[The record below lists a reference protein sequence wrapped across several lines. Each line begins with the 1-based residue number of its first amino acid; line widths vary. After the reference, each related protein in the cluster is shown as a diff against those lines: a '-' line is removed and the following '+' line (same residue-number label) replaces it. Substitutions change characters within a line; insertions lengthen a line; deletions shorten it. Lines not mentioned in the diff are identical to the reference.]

1 MFTGHLASRAAVVA
15 LVAGLAPLASAQIKD
30 VEPYYAIIT
39 SANAPLRA
47 GETDQFYSV
56 GSVNQGTVLVVDGEG
71 SAWSRVSYPAGSFA
85 FVRADD
91 ATYDAAARKL
101 TLSKA
106 TRLFAANPTS
116 GMNGSWK
123 ALLTTALP
131 VGTSLNVL
139 QVDEAKTSGV
149 IAYRVP
155 VPAEGRAFTESRH
168 LRRASDD
175 EVNAFRSKGGTIA
188 QLPRS
193 VAAATSPAPSTT
205 PANTPSSTPAT
216 SAPVTTP
223 VSAPSTAPTTTAAA
237 PAASEPAKVDN
248 SLVAPMKTE
257 GTAGAPTNTTTAP
270 VTIDQ
275 GTGASNPAIVP
286 SVAAPTT
293 AANPTTTAPTTPS
306 AAPSSDAP
314 TTAQPPAGTPR
325 PVSPAMRT
333 AARVKEL
340 DAAFGRVN
348 AQPLGEAEYESLIA
362 EYERSIEELSGEL
375 SPRQKALLVARL
387 DILKFRKDLR
397 EKQQALLNESSSTQQ
412 QNLQVLQ
419 RVTQVEAT
427 RVYTMVGQLQPSTV
441 YNGQTLPLMYR
452 IQSVGTSVPRTLGY
466 IKPDPKFALESKLGM
481 LVGVIGETSVDKD
494 LRLNV
499 IDAVRVDL
507 LQNVPVQPTL
517 QPAVTIPAAPNAPVA
532 MPEQPAP
539 KPSTIEVTK

>member
-1 MFTGHLASRAAVVA
+1 MFTSNPLSRVAAVV
-15 LVAGLAPLASAQIKD
+15 LVAGLAPVAGAELKD
-30 VEPYYAIIT
+30 VEPYYAIVS

-47 GETDQFYSV
+47 GETNQFYSV
-56 GSVNQGTVLVVDGEG
+56 GAVNQGTILVVDGEG
-71 SAWSRVSYPAGSFA
+71 QAWSRVTYPAGSFA

-91 ATYDAAARKL
+91 ATYDSAAKKI

-106 TRLFAANPTS
+106 SRLFAANPTS

-131 VGTSLNVL
+131 AGTALNVL

-155 VPAEGRAFTESRH
+155 VPAEARAFTESQN
-168 LRRASDD
+168 LRRATSD
-175 EVNAFRSKGGTIA
+175 EVSAFRSKGGTVA
-188 QLPRS
+188 DLPKGAS
-193 VAAATSPAPSTT
+193 APFATPASTPVSTPVSTPTAESKPVVAAPATT
-205 PANTPSSTPAT
+205 PATTPAT
-216 SAPVTTP
+216 SPST
-223 VSAPSTAPTTTAAA
+223 SAP
-237 PAASEPAKVDN
+237 KVDT

-257 GTAGAPTNTTTAP
+257 GTAGAPAAGTAAP

-275 GTGASNPAIVP
+275 SAGAANPAITP
-286 SVAAPTT
+286 STTAPTAAPTT
-293 AANPTTTAPTTPS
+293 APATTTPATTTPAATEPTTTEAVTPVV
-306 AAPSSDAP
+306 
-314 TTAQPPAGTPR
+314 R
-325 PVSPAMRT
+325 PVSPAMKT
-333 AARVKEL
+333 AARIKEL
-340 DAAFGRVN
+340 DSAFSRVN

-375 SPRQKALLVARL
+375 SPRQKAQLQGRL
-387 DILKFRKDLR
+387 EILKFRKELR
-397 EKQQALLNESSSTQQ
+397 EKQQALLNESSTTQQ

-419 RVTQVEAT
+419 RVTQVEST
-427 RVYTMVGQLQPSTV
+427 RVYTIVGQLQPSTV

-481 LVGVIGETSVDKD
+481 LVGVIGETAIDKE

-499 IDAVRVDL
+499 IDPVRVDL
-507 LQNVPVQPTL
+507 LQNVPAQPVQ
-517 QPAVTIPAAPNAPVA
+517 QPPVTIPSSPAAAVP
-532 MPEQPAP
+532 MPEQQPAP

>member
-1 MFTGHLASRAAVVA
+1 MFTASSLSRAAAVV
-15 LVAGLAPLASAQIKD
+15 LVAGLAPLASAQLKD
-30 VEPYYAIIT
+30 VEPYYALVT

-56 GSVNQGTVLVVDGEG
+56 GSVNQGTIVIVDGEG

-91 ATYDAAARKL
+91 ATYDSAAKKI

-106 TRLFAANPTS
+106 TRLFAANPSS

-131 VGTSLNVL
+131 AGTALNVL

-155 VPAEGRAFTESRH
+155 VPAEARAFTESRH
-168 LRRASDD
+168 LRRANAE
-175 EVNAFRSKGGTIA
+175 EVSAFRAKGGSIA
-188 QLPRS
+188 DLPKGS
-193 VAAATSPAPSTT
+193 APT
-205 PANTPSSTPAT
+205 PTATPSPTSTA
-216 SAPVTTP
+216 AP
-223 VSAPSTAPTTTAAA
+223 VSAPTSTPTSSQPVAAKPADAP
-237 PAASEPAKVDN
+237 KVDT

-257 GTAGAPTNTTTAP
+257 GTAGTPTNTPTNTPTSTPTTSAPAP

-275 GTGASNPAIVP
+275 GAGAANPAITP
-286 SVAAPTT
+286 STAAPTT
-293 AANPTTTAPTTPS
+293 SATTTSAPTTS
-306 AAPSSDAP
+306 APSE
-314 TTAQPPAGTPR
+314 PAAVAR
-325 PVSPAMRT
+325 PVSPAMKT
-333 AARVKEL
+333 AARIKEL

-362 EYERSIEELSGEL
+362 EYERSIEELSADL
-375 SPRQKALLVARL
+375 SPRQKALLMARL

-419 RVTQVEAT
+419 RVTQVEST

-481 LVGVIGETSVDKD
+481 LVGVIGETTIDKE

-517 QPAVTIPAAPNAPVA
+517 QPAVTIPTAPTAPVP

>member
-1 MFTGHLASRAAVVA
+1 MLAFNQFSRVGVVA

-30 VEPYYAIIT
+30 VEPYYAIVN
-39 SANAPLRA
+39 SASATLRA
-47 GETDQFYSV
+47 GETNQFYTV
-56 GSVNQGTVLVVDGEG
+56 GTANQGTILVVDGEG
-71 SAWSRVSYPAGSFA
+71 AAWSRVTYPAGSFA

-91 ATYDAAARKL
+91 ATYDSAAKKI

-106 TRLFAANPTS
+106 SRLYAANPAS

-131 VGTSLNVL
+131 SGTSLNVL

-155 VPAEGRAFTESRH
+155 VPAEARAYMESQN
-168 LRRASDD
+168 LRRASAE
-175 EVNAFRSKGGTIA
+175 EVSAFRSKGGTVA
-188 QLPRS
+188 DLPKG
-193 VAAATSPAPSTT
+193 AAAPVST
-205 PANTPSSTPAT
+205 
-216 SAPVTTP
+216 APVTA
-223 VSAPSTAPTTTAAA
+223 APSTAQATAPQSQPAETKPAETKPTETKPVTAA
-237 PAASEPAKVDN
+237 PKVDN

-257 GTAGAPTNTTTAP
+257 GTAGTPTNTPTSAPTSAP

-275 GTGASNPAIVP
+275 GAGATNPAMTSNPTPAPAAAAPVSTP
-286 SVAAPTT
+286 AVAAP
-293 AANPTTTAPTTPS
+293 AEA
-306 AAPSSDAP
+306 
-314 TTAQPPAGTPR
+314 TPR

-333 AARVKEL
+333 AARIKEL
-340 DAAFGRVN
+340 DAAFTRVN

-362 EYERSIEELSGEL
+362 EYERSIEELSGDL
-375 SPRQKALLVARL
+375 SPRQKAVLMARL
-387 DILKFRKDLR
+387 DILKFRKELR
-397 EKQQALLNESSSTQQ
+397 EKQQALLNDSSSTQQ

-419 RVTQVEAT
+419 RVTQVEST

-481 LVGVIGETSVDKD
+481 LVGVIGETTIDKE

-517 QPAVTIPAAPNAPVA
+517 QPAVTIPTAPTAPVP

-539 KPSTIEVTK
+539 KKSTIEVTK